1 MSPRILVVDD
11 KLNMRKL
18 LASVLG
24 SLGEVVQADGGKRA
38 LEVLAAQPIDV
49 VVTDIRMPDLDGH
62 EVLRAARAL
71 ERPPEVILMTAFATV
86 DSAIGAL
93 RDGAFDYVTKP
104 FEPDDISAIVVRALT
119 KRGLVAQP
127 PEPDLADVEWRG
139 LVARSASM
147 RELFR
152 VAEKVAASEASIL
165 ILGESGTGKDLL
177 ARAIHAA
184 SLRAGKPFVAL
195 NCAAIPSELMEGE
208 LFGWAR
214 GSFSGAVAQR
224 AGLFEDAHGGTLFLD
239 EIGEMQRH
247 LQAKLT
253 RVLEAHAVRR
263 IGESAERPVDVRVV
277 AATHRDI
284 PRLVAEEAFR
294 EDLFY
299 RLNTCILKVPP
310 LRERPE
316 DVELLANH
324 FLARHTK
331 AGPLRITPEAMAAL
345 RGHRWPGN
353 VRELRSAIERAA
365 ILAEQGVITTDSLP
379 ATITGDAVE
388 APASGLDLTTLSYR
402 DAIERLRN
410 DGVKRYLQA
419 MLQRFDGNVS
429 AAAEHADVERE
440 SFYRLCRRY
449 GIDPGDYRASRP

>member
-11 KLNMRKL
+11 KINMRKL

-24 SLGEVVQADGGKRA
+24 ALGEVTQADGGKRA
-38 LEVLAAQPIDV
+38 LEVMSSQPIDV
-49 VVTDIRMPDLDGH
+49 IVTDIRMPDLDGH

-71 ERPPEVILMTAFATV
+71 ERPPEVVLMTAYATV
-86 DSAIGAL
+86 ESAIGAL

-104 FEPDDISAIVVRALT
+104 FEPDDVRAIVERALA
-119 KRGLVAQP
+119 KRGLVARP
-127 PEPDLADVEWRG
+127 KEPAEAVVEWRG
-139 LVARSASM
+139 LFARSSAM

-152 VAEKVAASEASIL
+152 LAEKVAASDASIL
-165 ILGESGTGKDLL
+165 VLGESGTGKDLI
-177 ARAIHAA
+177 ARAIHAGSKRA
-184 SLRAGKPFVAL
+184 SKPFVAL
-195 NCAAIPSELMEGE
+195 NCAAIPTELMEGE

-214 GSFSGAVAQR
+214 GSFSGAVATR

-263 IGESAERPVDVRVV
+263 LGETGERSVDVRIV

-299 RLNTCILKVPP
+299 RLNTCILRVPP
-310 LRERPE
+310 LRERP
-316 DVELLANH
+316 DDIELLAEH
-324 FLARHTK
+324 FLARQTGG
-331 AGPLRITPEAMAAL
+331 ATLRITPEANTAMRAY
-345 RGHRWPGN
+345 RWPGN

-365 ILAEQGVITTDSLP
+365 ILAEQGMISTASLP
-379 ATITGDAVE
+379 AEITGTAAE
-388 APASGLDLTTLSYR
+388 APSSVDLATLSYR
-402 DAIERLRN
+402 DAVERSRA
-410 DGVKRYLQA
+410 DSVKRYLQA
-419 MLQRFDGNVS
+419 ILQRFDGNVV

-440 SFYRLCRRY
+440 SFYRLCRRH
-449 GIDPGDYRASRP
+449 GIDPADYRRG